1 MTKKTLK
8 ELLQAQKII
17 KEQIEIEIQKI
28 KLIDEEI
35 ENKITEP
42 IKQVR
47 LLQGKDTGTISV
59 MVENIEIK
67 HDLPKKVVWDQG
79 KLKQIVVKIKNAGD
93 DPDKYTTVKYSVS
106 EKQFKGFPSEIQ
118 AVFIQARE
126 VKTGKAKIT
135 FKNRRGELKKCLI

>member
-1 MTKKTLK
+1 MTTTIKGLK
-8 ELLQAQKII
+8 ELIQMQEII
-17 KEQIEIEIQKI
+17 KGQIEYQKTE
-28 KLIDEEI
+28 LSQVEEEI
-35 ENKITEP
+35 ENKVAEP
-42 IKQVR
+42 IMRVR

-59 MVENIEIK
+59 MVENIEVK

-135 FKNRRGELKKCLI
+135 FKIEEED

>member
-1 MTKKTLK
+1 MATTIKGLK

-28 KLIDEEI
+28 KLINEEI
-35 ENKITEP
+35 ENKVTEP
-42 IKQVR
+42 IRQVR

-59 MVENIEIK
+59 MIEDIEVK
-67 HDLPKKVVWDQG
+67 HDLPKKVIWDQG

-106 EKQFKGFPSEIQ
+106 EKQFKDFSPAIQ
-118 AVFIQARE
+118 TFFMQARE

-135 FKNRRGELKKCLI
+135 FKIEEEN

>member
-1 MTKKTLK
+1 MAIMIKTLK
-8 ELLQAQKII
+8 ELIQTQEII
-17 KEQIEIEIQKI
+17 KGQIEYQKTELSQIEEK
-28 KLIDEEI
+28 I
-35 ENKITEP
+35 ENKIAEP
-42 IKQVR
+42 IRQVR

-59 MVENIEIK
+59 MVENIEVK

-106 EKQFKGFPSEIQ
+106 EKQFKNFPPAIQ
-118 AVFIQARE
+118 TVFMQARE

-135 FKNRRGELKKCLI
+135 FKIEEEN